1 MKPITK
7 EQLHYLHVLLEAN
20 PKLRKAILQNSSS
33 EQVDVLSQCCLNF
46 LHGTFKVQPAE
57 FERLRKKKGT
67 IRNIANRR
75 IKTLDRRKLLVQQG
89 NGFLSL
95 ILPAAISLL
104 STILQRSTTTAK

>member
-20 PKLRKAILQNSSS
+20 PKLRKAILENSSRD
-33 EQVDVLSQCCLNF
+33 QIDALSQCCLNF
-46 LHGTFKVQPAE
+46 LHGTFKVQPEDFAK
-57 FERLRKKKGT
+57 LRKNKGA
-67 IRNIANRR
+67 IRAVANRR
-75 IKTLDRRKLLVQQG
+75 VKTPDRRKLFVQRG

-104 STILQRSTTTAK
+104 SSILQQPSRK